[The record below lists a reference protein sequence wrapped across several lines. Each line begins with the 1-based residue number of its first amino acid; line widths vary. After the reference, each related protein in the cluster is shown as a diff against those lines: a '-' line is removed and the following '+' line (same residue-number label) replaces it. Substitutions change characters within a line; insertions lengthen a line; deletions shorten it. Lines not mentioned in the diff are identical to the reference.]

1 MKLIFGEL
9 LILYYVVLLICMFTM
24 DWLRNFTIRLHVSKY
39 CNVFRTLLILLVT
52 LSSASA
58 AATPTYEP
66 TLYKPKII
74 STDDAPGDDSVNE
87 IHGDLSLVAIIF
99 VPVVVVAGL
108 CLYYAYR
115 EHLRERVKK
124 PVDTLDMSHTIKN
137 IVRPAI
143 V

>member
-1 MKLIFGEL
+1 MDLINNL
-9 LILYYVVLLICMFTM
+9 LMRLNIKYNDIFRLLVISF
-24 DWLRNFTIRLHVSKY
+24 
-39 CNVFRTLLILLVT
+39 VT

-66 TLYKPKII
+66 TLYKAKII

-87 IHGDLSLVAIIF
+87 IHGDLSLIAIIV

-108 CLYYAYR
+108 CLYYAYK
-115 EHLRERVKK
+115 EHMRERVKK

-137 IVRPAI
+137 IVRPDL